1 MRLRPSTGA
10 FSLPRTVSG
19 GAGNAKGVIMQ
30 PEQTHPR
37 PRGFRRRLLGDIF
50 HGVKRYLILGV
61 AATLCATFLTYV
73 TPLVVSFTVDSVIG
87 DKTPELPAAL
97 SALFQRMGGR
107 AYFSSHGESFGN
119 YKLGMDDK
127 ILEIVT
133 SANIACG
140 FHAGDP
146 SVMQKTVALA
156 VKNGAALGAHPGYPD
171 LVGFGRRKMDIAP
184 SDVYNMVVY
193 QVGALA
199 AFAKAAGTRLQHV
212 KPHGAMYNMAAK
224 NAKLAEAI
232 AQAVYDVDK
241 DLILYAQGGTESIKA
256 AEKIG
261 LRTASEVFADRS
273 YQDDGTLTPRSQ
285 PGAMITDEEKSI
297 AQVLSMVLEGK
308 VTALSGKVIPVKAD
322 SICLHGDG
330 PKALVFANKIR
341 SVLLENGVKVAA
353 SGTFI
358 K

>member
-1 MRLRPSTGA
+1 M
-10 FSLPRTVSG
+10 
-19 GAGNAKGVIMQ
+19 K
-30 PEQTHPR
+30 
-37 PRGFRRRLLGDIF
+37 
-50 HGVKRYLILGV
+50 
-61 AATLCATFLTYV
+61 
-73 TPLVVSFTVDSVIG
+73 VVDMNSD
-87 DKTPELPAAL
+87 L
-97 SALFQRMGGR
+97 
-107 AYFSSHGESFGN
+107 GESFGN

-146 SVMQKTVALA
+146 SVMKKTVALA

-224 NAKLAEAI
+224 DAKLAEAI

-285 PGAMITDEEKSI
+285 PGSMITDEEKSI

>member
-1 MRLRPSTGA
+1 M
-10 FSLPRTVSG
+10 
-19 GAGNAKGVIMQ
+19 KI
-30 PEQTHPR
+30 
-37 PRGFRRRLLGDIF
+37 
-50 HGVKRYLILGV
+50 
-61 AATLCATFLTYV
+61 
-73 TPLVVSFTVDSVIG
+73 VDMNS
-87 DKTPELPAAL
+87 DL
-97 SALFQRMGGR
+97 
-107 AYFSSHGESFGN
+107 GESFGN